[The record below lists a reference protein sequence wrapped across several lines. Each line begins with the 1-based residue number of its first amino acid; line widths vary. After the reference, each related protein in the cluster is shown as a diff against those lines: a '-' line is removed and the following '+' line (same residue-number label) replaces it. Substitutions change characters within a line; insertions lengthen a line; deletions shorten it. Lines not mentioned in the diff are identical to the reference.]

1 MSWQYTPYIIPLFI
15 AALVS
20 VILVILF
27 WRRRSLRGSI
37 PLVYFSIGVSVW
49 CFAYALELAGADLA
63 TKLFWV
69 KIQYLGI
76 TTIPLCWLVF
86 ALQYTRRWQPV
97 RPYLPLLL
105 IVPIAT
111 IIAAWLEPDASF
123 LYTAVMLDTTAD
135 FPSLSVT
142 YGPLFFV
149 HLTQSYLSLL
159 VSTILMLLTAA
170 RAPQPYKRQVR
181 SLFLAAIFPWLGN
194 GIYLS
199 GLLPIPNLD
208 LTPFTFV
215 ITAMF
220 LAWNLTR
227 LRLLDLTP
235 IARYTILENMI
246 DGLFVFNPR
255 LQVVD
260 MNRVAAEEVLGMKT
274 SEVIGQTAV
283 HLFAHRFPTLIPSLQ
298 QETGSGE
305 LMLTTATSKEAV
317 YEYQVS
323 PLHSHNGEVNGRLLI
338 LRDITE
344 RKKAEATLAKMVAEQ
359 RNLLTELSIAKDAA
373 ETANRAKSTFLA
385 NMSHELR
392 TPLTA
397 IIGYSEL
404 LQEQL
409 QLANYSHFP
418 HRLQNIQDSAKHLLT
433 LISDIL
439 DLSKIEA
446 GKTTLYHEE
455 IDLAIL
461 FSNLEMTIQPLLQKN
476 NNKLH
481 LLLPPTP
488 LTLHTD
494 PTRLRQILLNL
505 LSNATKFTHNGTITL
520 AAHRTLSQTNQD
532 IIQIDVQDTGI
543 GIAPQEVEKIFAPF
557 TQIKENQAHQYE
569 GTGLGLAIT
578 QRLCQIMGGI
588 ILVQSEL
595 GVGSVFTIQLPVQP
609 LDSHS

>member
-1 MSWQYTPYIIPLFI
+1 MTWQYTPYIIPLFI

-20 VILVILF
+20 TILALLF
-27 WRRRSLRGSI
+27 WRRRSLRGGI
-37 PLVYFSIGVSVW
+37 PLVYFATGASLW
-49 CFAYALELAGADLA
+49 CFAYALELAGADLT
-63 TKLFWV
+63 TKLFWIKV
-69 KIQYLGI
+69 QYLGI
-76 TTIPLCWLVF
+76 TTIPLCWLIF

-105 IVPIAT
+105 LIPLAT
-111 IIAAWLEPDASF
+111 IIAAWLEPEANL
-123 LYTAVMLDTTAD
+123 LYKTVTIDQTAE
-135 FPSLSVT
+135 FPSLIVT
-142 YGPLFFV
+142 YGPIFFI
-149 HLTQSYLSLL
+149 HLAQSYLALL
-159 VSTILMLLTAA
+159 VSTIFLLQTAA
-170 RAPQPYKRQVR
+170 RAPRPYKRQVR
-181 SLFLAAIFPWLGN
+181 GLFLAAAFPWLGN

-215 ITAMF
+215 LTAIF

-260 MNRVAAEEVLGMKT
+260 INRVAAEEILGMAT
-274 SEVIGQTAV
+274 TDVIGQTAV
-283 HLFAHRFPTLIPSLQ
+283 HLFANRFPTLVSSLQ
-298 QETGSGE
+298 QETGNHE
-305 LMLTTATSKEAV
+305 LAVTTKTGKEAI

-323 PLHSHNGEVNGRLLI
+323 PLHTHNGEVNGRLLI

-344 RKKAEATLAKMVAEQ
+344 RKKAEAALAQMIAKQ
-359 RNLLTELSIAKDAA
+359 QQLLTELSLAKEAA
-373 ETANRAKSTFLA
+373 ETANRAKSSFLA

-409 QLANYSHFP
+409 QLNNYSNFP
-418 HRLQNIQDSAKHLLT
+418 TRLKNIHSSAEHLLT

-446 GKTTLYHEE
+446 GKTTIYHEE
-455 IDLAIL
+455 TDLSTL
-461 FSNLEMTIQPLLQKN
+461 FSNIEMTIQPLLQKN
-476 NNKLH
+476 NNTLCIQ
-481 LLLPPTP
+481 LPTTT

-505 LSNATKFTHNGTITL
+505 LGNATKFTQNGIITL
-520 AAHRTLSQTNQD
+520 TAYRTTHETGPEIMHIN
-532 IIQIDVQDTGI
+532 VQDTGI
-543 GIAPQEVEKIFAPF
+543 GIAPEEIQKIFAPF
-557 TQIKENQAHQYE
+557 TQIKDNKAYYNE

-578 QRLCQIMGGI
+578 QRLCQLMGGT
-588 ILVQSEL
+588 ILVESEP
-595 GVGSVFTIQLPVQP
+595 GTGSLFSIQLPIQP
-609 LDSHS
+609 LDSHP